1 MRYLIEDTRQKAT
14 QHATKHACWDA
25 AGVTL
30 VRHELEVGDYC
41 RPPLVSV
48 DTKKDM
54 GEFCGNLRTDHTRFR
69 AECERAQA
77 MGTLLVVLVENDQGI
92 TSVDDL
98 AKWREPTADFRRRRG
113 KSRYYGSQIAKTCK
127 TMTERYGVWFDFC
140 APDEAAQRVIDLLE
154 RGERWQRARTGR

>member
-1 MRYLIEDTRQKAT
+1 MRHIIEDTRQKT
-14 QHATKHACWDA
+14 DQHSIKHEGWAA
-25 AGVTL
+25 AGVEV

-54 GEFCGNLRTDHTRFR
+54 TEFCGNLRTDHKRFR

-77 MGTLLVVLVENDQGI
+77 MGTLLIVLVENTEGI
-92 TSVDDL
+92 TSLNDL
-98 AKWREPTADFRRRRG
+98 SKWRESERDFRRRRG
-113 KSRYYGSQIAKTCK
+113 KSRYFGSQIAKTCK

-140 APDEAAQRVIDLLE
+140 TPDEAAQRVIDLIE
-154 RGERWQRARTGR
+154 RGERWQQAKTEK